1 MLVMTMTVVAR
12 VVEVMLTGSSVS
24 TPLAKSSQWLAVDA
38 GDDHD
43 GSGEGCRGNAGIR
56 LVCLDT
62 AGKVKS
68 VARC

>member
-1 MLVMTMTVVAR
+1 MTMMVVVR
-12 VVEVMLTGSSVS
+12 VVEVMLTLGSSVS
-24 TPLAKSSQWLAVDA
+24 TPLAKSGQWVGVDA

-43 GSGEGCRGNAGIR
+43 GSGQGCRGNADR
-56 LVCLDT
+56 LICLDT